1 MTNSRVRNNL
11 KEMLF
16 QRYKKL
22 LLSFDEVQKEVLDN
36 PRLVPS
42 NSVIQNTWLIDDV
55 VAFLCTPY
63 DAQRNKNSS
72 NKERKAK
79 TIEIVNKELQKYWNK
94 NGYALN

>member
-16 QRYKKL
+16 QRYRKL
-22 LLSFDEVQKEVLDN
+22 LLSFEEVQKEVLDN

-55 VAFLCTPY
+55 VAYLCTPY
-63 DAQRNKNSS
+63 DVQRSKNGS

-79 TIEIVNKELQKYWNK
+79 TIEIVNQELQKYWLK
-94 NGYALN
+94 HGYAV